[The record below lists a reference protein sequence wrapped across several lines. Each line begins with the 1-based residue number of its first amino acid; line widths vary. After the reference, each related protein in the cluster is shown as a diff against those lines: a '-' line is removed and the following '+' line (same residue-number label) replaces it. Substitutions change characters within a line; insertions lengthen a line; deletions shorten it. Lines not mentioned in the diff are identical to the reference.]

1 MQVFSL
7 FYLVIY
13 LFLLFIGL
21 LQHNI
26 HFLQEV
32 LQNRRSD
39 LLEWGVIIL
48 LTIEIAISMYEIV
61 KDSNIIPS

>member
-1 MQVFSL
+1 MQVFTL

-26 HFLQEV
+26 NSLQEV

-61 KDSNIIPS
+61 KDSNIIPF